1 MLEVVKEKF
10 ILNKKIGKYMP
21 NWFPGLTLLAF
32 IAFIANE
39 LGHNFPLIGGVIIAI
54 LLGAFIRNGLTIHP
68 IYEEGIKLTLQ
79 KALKFAIILLGTS
92 LSFAQIMDIGS
103 KSIIIIITIVILGI
117 FLTIWFGKLLKIDGT
132 LGLLIGIGTSICGA
146 TAIAATKGVIKAKEI
161 QTAYAISTI
170 FFFNLV
176 ATFLYPW
183 IGQLFNM
190 SQTMFGIWVGTAVHD
205 TSSVVAIG
213 YLYGHDAG
221 EIATTVKLARTLFL
235 LPLIIL
241 IGLWMARQDTN
252 DTTSSTTI
260 FEKIRA
266 AFPWFI
272 VGFILMS
279 IFNSLGL
286 FNSSLKEEM
295 VTLSKFLILMVM
307 VGVGIQIELKKLVS
321 VGPKPLLTGLFAS
334 ICVSIVSLLIIV
346 VLGLG

>member
-1 MLEVVKEKF
+1 MLDVVKEKF
-10 ILNKKIGKYMP
+10 ILNIKIGTYTPK
-21 NWFPGLTLLAF
+21 WFPGLTLLTI

-54 LLGAFIRNGLTIHP
+54 LLGAFIKNGLTIHP
-68 IYEEGIKLTLQ
+68 IYEEGIKFTL
-79 KALKFAIILLGTS
+79 KRVLKFAIILLGTS
-92 LSFAQIMDIGS
+92 LSFAQITAIGS
-103 KSIIIIITIVILGI
+103 KSILIIFTVVILGI
-117 FLTIWFGKLLKIDGT
+117 FLTIWFGKLLKIDET

-146 TAIAATKGVIKAKEI
+146 TAITATKGVVQAKEI

-170 FFFNLV
+170 FFFNVL

-213 YLYGHDAG
+213 YLYGNEAG
-221 EIATTVKLARTLFL
+221 ETATTVKLARTLFL

-241 IGLWMARQDTN
+241 VGLWMGRKNSN
-252 DTTSSTTI
+252 DTTSSTTL
-260 FEKIRA
+260 FEKIRV

-272 VGFILMS
+272 VGFIVMS
-279 IFNSLGL
+279 ICNSLGF
-286 FNSSLKEEM
+286 FNSNLKEVM
-295 VTLSKFLILMVM
+295 VVLAKFLILMVM
-307 VGVGIQIELKKLVS
+307 VGVGMQVELKKLIT

-334 ICVSIVSLLIIV
+334 VFVSIVSLLLIL
-346 VLGLG
+346 VLGLN